1 MNSIQFTLGA
11 KKKVIQNRNKI
22 TNLPFII
29 LIILIIILINLN
41 ITLISSININS
52 IIISNIAIID
62 IQLNR
67 LRNEFSSMHANTET
81 KKERKKKVGSSI
93 FCLGDLTH
101 SVSLFIPPPAN
112 HDSSP
117 LPPSAPLPL
126 S

>member
-11 KKKVIQNRNKI
+11 QKKSVIQNRNKI

-81 KKERKKKVGSSI
+81 TKQRKSGIIYLLSLVPGIS
-93 FCLGDLTH
+93 LAQ
-101 SVSLFIPPPAN
+101 SVSVTLAHSSSSHTPTLR
-112 HDSSP
+112 SP
-117 LPPSAPLPL
+117 LS
-126 S
+126 